1 MSSFGAQVRSWRVAR
16 RLSQESLAER
26 ARVSSRHLSFVE
38 NGRANPSRELVLA
51 LSEALDVPLRE
62 RNALLTSAG
71 FAPAYRSSSLEA
83 TELVQLRRA
92 LDYLLAQQEPFGAVV
107 LDGVW
112 NIVRVNHGAAR
123 LLAHF
128 PPRTAEGAA
137 AARNTVLGVLHPDA
151 LRPYI
156 VNWSEVASLLV
167 ARLQRDVAAA
177 PSEERNRLLATALAM
192 PEIPAAWR
200 APGPGQTSE
209 PFVTVHL
216 RKAGLEVRLFSMLT
230 SIGTPL
236 DITAE
241 ELHIETYFP
250 ADEGSERA
258 LRALAMGSE

>member
-26 ARVSSRHLSFVE
+26 ARVSARHLSFVE
-38 NGRANPSRELVLA
+38 NGRANPSRELVLS

-71 FAPAYRSSSLEA
+71 FAPAYRSSPLEA
-83 TELVQLRRA
+83 AELGQLRRA
-92 LDYLLAQQEPFGAVV
+92 LDYVLAQQEPFGAVV
-107 LDGVW
+107 LDGAW
-112 NIVRVNHGAAR
+112 NIVRVNAGAAR

-128 PPRTAEGAA
+128 PPRSAEGAA
-137 AARNTVLGVLHPDA
+137 AMRNTVLGVLHPDA
-151 LRPYI
+151 LRPYV
-156 VNWSEVASLLV
+156 VNWPEVASLLV

-177 PSEERNRLLATALAM
+177 PSQERSRLLAAALAM

-200 APGPGQTSE
+200 APGPGQASE

-216 RKAGLEVRLFSMLT
+216 RKPALEVRLFSMLT

-250 ADEGSERA
+250 ADGATEQA
-258 LRALAMGSE
+258 LRALAAGS